1 MVFDFING
9 FSLATWLQVIKPLAF
24 MTFFFAL
31 FAIFIYKFY
40 HLIARKDVFKL
51 ELYKYSSSKYRS
63 LYYAYYTF
71 LYMLEYLIIFPVVV
85 FIWFVV
91 LIMFFI
97 FISKIADLG
106 TIIAV
111 SMVLVS
117 TIRITAYYSQS
128 LSKDMAKLIPYA
140 LMAFFLIDM
149 AVYLGNVSTF
159 SFSQYINLAKEI
171 PSQAT
176 LFFYYLGFIILL
188 EFVLRILTLI
198 FNPLMEYDKDY
209 QSED

>member
-1 MVFDFING
+1 MVFDFIDG
-9 FSLATWLQVIKPLAF
+9 FSFATWFQVIKPLAF
-24 MTFFFAL
+24 VTFFFAL

-40 HLIARKDVFKL
+40 HLISRKDVFKL
-51 ELYKYSSSKYRS
+51 ELYKYSTSKYRS

-71 LYMLEYLIIFPVVV
+71 LYILEYLIIFPVVV
-85 FIWFVV
+85 FVWFVV

-128 LSKDMAKLIPYA
+128 LSKDY
-140 LMAFFLIDM
+140 
-149 AVYLGNVSTF
+149 
-159 SFSQYINLAKEI
+159 
-171 PSQAT
+171 
-176 LFFYYLGFIILL
+176 
-188 EFVLRILTLI
+188 
-198 FNPLMEYDKDY
+198 
-209 QSED
+209 